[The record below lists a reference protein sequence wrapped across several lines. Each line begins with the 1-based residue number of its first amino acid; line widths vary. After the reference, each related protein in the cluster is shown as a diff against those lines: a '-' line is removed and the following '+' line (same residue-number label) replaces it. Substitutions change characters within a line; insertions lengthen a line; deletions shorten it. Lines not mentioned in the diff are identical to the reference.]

1 MSLLIEEK
9 STLTAKGQTTVPKVV
24 REALGVRSGDQ
35 IAYRVDSEGKVTL
48 SRHEAGSDEA
58 AIDSFLAF
66 LSEDIKRRPEA
77 VTRLSDAAAQRRR
90 ALVAGIE
97 ADPDADLSGATP
109 I

>member
-1 MSLLIEEK
+1 MALLIEEK

-66 LSEDIKRRPEA
+66 LANVGRVLGGDVGLPAPA
-77 VTRLSDAAAQRRR
+77 VHQGTVQPNELAPRLRVGRLESDQ
-90 ALVAGIE
+90 
-97 ADPDADLSGATP
+97 
-109 I
+109 